1 MIEKQRVTIARER
14 QQICSLKDDRAY
26 LKGEVEYREKVI
38 SSLRETV
45 REREAE
51 LIALRDEPD
60 AQVHQMPRRVL
71 AEHEFVWQQL
81 SDDDE
86 IIAGLGPRVVDI
98 KIIDMVLPNYEA
110 DRQPA

>member
-1 MIEKQRVTIARER
+1 M
-14 QQICSLKDDRAY
+14 
-26 LKGEVEYREKVI
+26 
-38 SSLRETV
+38 

-51 LIALRDEPD
+51 LIALRVEPD
-60 AQVHQMPRRVL
+60 AQVHHMPRRVL
-71 AEHEFVWQQL
+71 ADHDFVWEPL

-86 IIAGLGPRVVDI
+86 LTGELRPTVVDI